1 MRKLLA
7 GLVLSGTMLAVAVP
21 TVAAHECYIVN
32 RSDQGTVGADHSGR
46 WDMLPLGA
54 IFGFIHEVVGG
65 VPLTP
70 AQIEWAV
77 DEAANQ
83 GLPAEGWLVRSDR
96 TIGAGNRLADGK
108 GLDHLADVY
117 GEQIVGIYFQAL
129 GH

>member
-7 GLVLSGTMLAVAVP
+7 GLVLSGTLLAALVP
-21 TVAAHECYIVN
+21 TVAAHECFIVN
-32 RSDQGTVGADHSGR
+32 RSEQGAVGADHSGR

-54 IFGFIHEVVGG
+54 IFGFIHGVVGG
-65 VPLTP
+65 PALSP

-77 DEAANQ
+77 GEAANQ

-96 TIGAGNRLADGK
+96 TIGSGPRLADGK

-129 GH
+129 AH